1 MNLETKDMH
10 QSRRAFLIK
19 GAAMA
24 AGAAA
29 LPWHLAARAA
39 QYPDKAVRL
48 YIPYPPGAA
57 TDTLGRMAGQVY
69 AEALGQ
75 PFVVENRGGGGTTI
89 GTRALAVS
97 APDGYTIG
105 MVDST
110 FTINPAL
117 LGDRQPYDA
126 IKDFAPISLMA
137 TAPFV
142 MVVHPSVK
150 ATDIPSFLALAKAQ
164 PGTLSFGSAGVGSGP
179 HLAGEQLRQQA
190 GVDVLHVPYRGG
202 GTVITDL
209 LGGQVQFAF
218 ATVPTLLEHI
228 KGGKLRALA
237 VTSPQRAAQLP
248 DVPTFAEAG
257 LPGVDISP
265 LFGVIAP
272 AGVPEPIIERLSQTL
287 ADSVRR
293 GALRD
298 KLAGMGF
305 QPVGS
310 TPAQFAQRIR
320 DDVAKWT
327 SVIQRGNIKAE

>member
-1 MNLETKDMH
+1 MH
-10 QSRRAFLIK
+10 PSRRTFLINS
-19 GAAMA
+19 AAMA
-24 AGAAA
+24 AGAAV
-29 LPWHLAARAA
+29 LPWSFAARAA

-150 ATDIPSFLALAKAQ
+150 ATDIASFLALAKSQ

-179 HLAGEQLRQQA
+179 HLAGEQLRQLA

-209 LGGQVQFAF
+209 LGSQVQFGF

-228 KGGKLRALA
+228 KAGKLRALA
-237 VTSPQRAAQLP
+237 VTSPQRTSQLP

-287 ADSVRR
+287 GESVRN

-298 KLAGMGF
+298 KLAGLGF

-310 TPAQFAQRIR
+310 TPAEFAKRIR

-327 SVIQRGNIKAE
+327 AVVQRGNIKAE

>member
-1 MNLETKDMH
+1 MH
-10 QSRRAFLIK
+10 PSRRAFLINS
-19 GAAMA
+19 ATMA
-24 AGAAA
+24 AGAAV
-29 LPWHLAARAA
+29 LPWSFAARAA

-150 ATDIPSFLALAKAQ
+150 ATDIASFLALAKSQ

-209 LGGQVQFAF
+209 LGGQVQFGF

-228 KGGKLRALA
+228 KAGKLRALA
-237 VTSPQRAAQLP
+237 VTSPQRTSQLP

-287 ADSVRR
+287 GESVRN

-298 KLAGMGF
+298 KLAGLGF

-310 TPAQFAQRIR
+310 TPAEFAKRIR

-327 SVIQRGNIKAE
+327 AVVQRGNIKAE

>member
-1 MNLETKDMH
+1 MH
-10 QSRRAFLIK
+10 PSRRTFLINS
-19 GAAMA
+19 AAMA
-24 AGAAA
+24 AGAAV
-29 LPWHLAARAA
+29 LPWSFAARAA

-150 ATDIPSFLALAKAQ
+150 ATDIASFLALAKSQ

-179 HLAGEQLRQQA
+179 HLAGEQLRQLA

-209 LGGQVQFAF
+209 LGSQVQFGF

-228 KGGKLRALA
+228 KAGKLRALA
-237 VTSPQRAAQLP
+237 VTSPQRTSQLP

-287 ADSVRR
+287 GESVRK

-298 KLAGMGF
+298 KLAGLGF

-310 TPAQFAQRIR
+310 TPAEFAKRIR

-327 SVIQRGNIKAE
+327 AVVQRGNIKAE

>member
-1 MNLETKDMH
+1 MH
-10 QSRRAFLIK
+10 PSRRTFLINS
-19 GAAMA
+19 AAMA
-24 AGAAA
+24 AGAAV
-29 LPWHLAARAA
+29 LPWSFAARAA

-75 PFVVENRGGGGTTI
+75 PFVAENRGGGGTTI

-150 ATDIPSFLALAKAQ
+150 ATDIASFLALAKSQ

-209 LGGQVQFAF
+209 LGGQVQFGF

-228 KGGKLRALA
+228 KAGKLRALA
-237 VTSPQRAAQLP
+237 VTSPQRTSQLP

-287 ADSVRR
+287 GESVRK

-298 KLAGMGF
+298 KLAALGF

-310 TPAQFAQRIR
+310 TPAEFSKRIR

-327 SVIQRGNIKAE
+327 AVVQRGNIKAE

>member
-1 MNLETKDMH
+1 MH
-10 QSRRAFLIK
+10 PSRRAFLIHS
-19 GAAMA
+19 AAMA
-24 AGAAA
+24 AGAAV
-29 LPWHLAARAA
+29 LPWSVAARAA

-57 TDTLGRMAGQVY
+57 TDTLGRMAGQVF

-150 ATDIPSFLALAKAQ
+150 ATDIASFLALAKSQ

-209 LGGQVQFAF
+209 LGGQVQFGF

-228 KGGKLRALA
+228 KAGKLRALA
-237 VTSPQRAAQLP
+237 VTSPQRTSQLP

-287 ADSVRR
+287 GESVRK

-298 KLAGMGF
+298 KLAGLGF

-310 TPAQFAQRIR
+310 TPAEFAKRIR

-327 SVIQRGNIKAE
+327 AVVQRGNIKAE

>member
-1 MNLETKDMH
+1 MH
-10 QSRRAFLIK
+10 SSRRVFLIN
-19 GAAMA
+19 GTAMA
-24 AGAAA
+24 VGAAA
-29 LPWHLAARAA
+29 LPWSFAARAA

-150 ATDIPSFLALAKAQ
+150 ATDVAAFVALAKAQ

-218 ATVPTLLEHI
+218 ATVPTPLEHI
-228 KGGKLRALA
+228 KAGRLRALA
-237 VTSPQRAAQLP
+237 VTSPKRVSQLP

-265 LFGVIAP
+265 LFGLVAP
-272 AGVPEPIIERLSQTL
+272 AGVPEPIIDRLSKTL
-287 ADSVRR
+287 ADSVRN

-298 KLAGMGF
+298 KLAGLGF

-310 TPAQFAQRIR
+310 TPAEFAQRIK

-327 SVIQRGNIKAE
+327 GVIQRGGIKAE

>member
-1 MNLETKDMH
+1 MH
-10 QSRRAFLIK
+10 PSRRAFLIN
-19 GAAMA
+19 GAALA
-24 AGAAA
+24 AGAAV
-29 LPWHLAARAA
+29 LPWSFAARAA

-126 IKDFAPISLMA
+126 LKDFAPISLMA

-150 ATDIPSFLALAKAQ
+150 ATDIASFVALAKAQ

-209 LGGQVQFAF
+209 LGGQVQFGF

-228 KGGKLRALA
+228 KAGKLRALA
-237 VTSPQRAAQLP
+237 VTSPQRTSQLP

-287 ADSVRR
+287 ADSVRN

-298 KLAGMGF
+298 KLAGLGF

-310 TPAQFAQRIR
+310 TPAEFAKRIR

-327 SVIQRGNIKAE
+327 AVVQRGNIKAE

>member
-1 MNLETKDMH
+1 MH
-10 QSRRAFLIK
+10 ASRRTFLGRSSALAL
-19 GAAMA
+19 GAAI
-24 AGAAA
+24 
-29 LPWHLAARAA
+29 LPWAATARAA

-48 YIPYPPGAA
+48 YVPYPPGAA

-69 AEALGQ
+69 AQALGQ

-105 MVDST
+105 IVDST
-110 FTINPAL
+110 FTINPGL
-117 LGDRQPYDA
+117 LGARQPYDA
-126 IKDFAPISLMA
+126 VKDFAPISLMA

-150 ATDIPSFLALAKAQ
+150 ATDIASFVALAKAQ
-164 PGTLSFGSAGVGSGP
+164 PGTLSFGSAGVGSAP

-202 GTVITDL
+202 GTVFTDL

-228 KGGKLRALA
+228 KGGRLRALA
-237 VTSPQRAAQLP
+237 VTSPQRVSQLP
-248 DVPTFAEAG
+248 DVPTFKEAG

-265 LFGVIAP
+265 MFGLIAP
-272 AGVPEPIIERLSQTL
+272 AGVPEPIIERLSATL
-287 ADSVRR
+287 GESVR
-293 GALRD
+293 GGELRE
-298 KLAGMGF
+298 KLAGLGF

-327 SVIQRGNIKAE
+327 AVIQRGGIKAE

>member
-1 MNLETKDMH
+1 MH
-10 QSRRAFLIK
+10 PSRRAFLINGMAMTT
-19 GAAMA
+19 GAAI
-24 AGAAA
+24 
-29 LPWHLAARAA
+29 LPWTFAARAA
-39 QYPDKAVRL
+39 QYPDKPARL
-48 YIPYPPGAA
+48 IIPYPPGAA
-57 TDTLGRMAGQVY
+57 TDTLGRMAGQVF
-69 AEALGQ
+69 ADALGQ

-89 GTRALAVS
+89 GTRAVAVS

-110 FTINPAL
+110 FTINPGL

-126 IKDFAPISLMA
+126 IKDFAPVSLMA

-150 ATDIPSFLALAKAQ
+150 ASDVASFVALAKAQ

-228 KGGKLRALA
+228 KGGRLKALA
-237 VTSPQRAAQLP
+237 VTSPQRASQLP
-248 DVPTFAEAG
+248 DVPTFTEAG

-265 LFGVIAP
+265 LFGLVAP
-272 AGVPEPIIERLSQTL
+272 TGVPEPIIQKLSATL
-287 ADSVRR
+287 AESVRK

-298 KLAGMGF
+298 KLAGLGF

-310 TPAQFAQRIR
+310 TPAEFAQRIR

-327 SVIQRGNIKAE
+327 AVIQRGGIKAE

>member
-1 MNLETKDMH
+1 MH
-10 QSRRAFLIK
+10 PSRRAFLINGLTMAT
-19 GAAMA
+19 GAAI
-24 AGAAA
+24 
-29 LPWHLAARAA
+29 LPWTFAARAA
-39 QYPDKAVRL
+39 QYPDKPARL
-48 YIPYPPGAA
+48 IIPYPPGAA
-57 TDTLGRMAGQVY
+57 TDTLGRMAGQVF
-69 AEALGQ
+69 ADALGQ

-89 GTRALAVS
+89 GTRAVAVS

-110 FTINPAL
+110 FTINPGL

-126 IKDFAPISLMA
+126 IKDFAPVSLMA

-150 ATDIPSFLALAKAQ
+150 ASDVASFVALAKAQ

-228 KGGKLRALA
+228 KGGRLKALA
-237 VTSPQRAAQLP
+237 VTSPQRASQLP
-248 DVPTFAEAG
+248 DVPTFTEAG

-265 LFGVIAP
+265 LFGLVAP
-272 AGVPEPIIERLSQTL
+272 TGVPEPIIQKLSATL
-287 ADSVRR
+287 AESVRK

-298 KLAGMGF
+298 KLAGLGF

-310 TPAQFAQRIR
+310 TPAEFAQRIR

-327 SVIQRGNIKAE
+327 AVIQRGGIKAE

>member
-1 MNLETKDMH
+1 MH
-10 QSRRAFLIK
+10 LSRRTFLINS
-19 GAAMA
+19 AAMA
-24 AGAAA
+24 AGAAV
-29 LPWHLAARAA
+29 LPWSFAARAA

-150 ATDIPSFLALAKAQ
+150 ATDIASFLALAKSQ

-209 LGGQVQFAF
+209 LGGQVQFGF

-228 KGGKLRALA
+228 KAGKLRALA
-237 VTSPQRAAQLP
+237 VTSPQRTSQLP

-287 ADSVRR
+287 GESVRK

-298 KLAGMGF
+298 KLAGLGF

-310 TPAQFAQRIR
+310 TPAEFAKRIR

-327 SVIQRGNIKAE
+327 AVVQRGNIKAE

>member
-1 MNLETKDMH
+1 
-10 QSRRAFLIK
+10 
-19 GAAMA
+19 
-24 AGAAA
+24 
-29 LPWHLAARAA
+29 
-39 QYPDKAVRL
+39 
-48 YIPYPPGAA
+48 
-57 TDTLGRMAGQVY
+57 MAGQVF

-117 LGDRQPYDA
+117 LGERQPYDA

-150 ATDIPSFLALAKAQ
+150 ATDIASFVALAKAQ

-209 LGGQVQFAF
+209 LGGQVQFGF
-218 ATVPTLLEHI
+218 ATVPTMLEHI

-237 VTSPQRAAQLP
+237 VTSPQRVSQLP

-265 LFGVIAP
+265 LFGLVAP
-272 AGVPEPIIERLSQTL
+272 AGVPAPIIERLSQTL
-287 ADSVRR
+287 AESVQR

-298 KLAGMGF
+298 KLTGMGF

-310 TPAQFAQRIR
+310 TPAQFTQRIQE
-320 DDVAKWT
+320 DVAKWT
-327 SVIQRGNIKAE
+327 GVIQRGNIKAE

>member
-1 MNLETKDMH
+1 MH
-10 QSRRAFLIK
+10 ASRRAFLINS
-19 GAAMA
+19 ATLA
-24 AGAAA
+24 AGAAV
-29 LPWHLAARAA
+29 LPWSFAARAA

-57 TDTLGRMAGQVY
+57 TDTLGRMAGQVF

-150 ATDIPSFLALAKAQ
+150 ATDIASFLALAKSQ

-209 LGGQVQFAF
+209 LGGQVQFGF

-228 KGGKLRALA
+228 KAGKLRALA
-237 VTSPQRAAQLP
+237 VTSPQRTSQLP

-287 ADSVRR
+287 GESVRN

-298 KLAGMGF
+298 KLAGLGF

-310 TPAQFAQRIR
+310 TPAEFAKRIR

-327 SVIQRGNIKAE
+327 AVVQRGNIKAE

>member
-1 MNLETKDMH
+1 MH
-10 QSRRAFLIK
+10 QSRRSFLIN
-19 GAAMA
+19 GTAMA
-24 AGAAA
+24 LGAAA
-29 LPWHLAARAA
+29 LPWAITARAA

-48 YIPYPPGAA
+48 FIPYPPGAA

-69 AEALGQ
+69 AQALGQ

-126 IKDFAPISLMA
+126 IKDFAPVSLMA

-150 ATDIPSFLALAKAQ
+150 ATDLASFLALAKAQ
-164 PGTLSFGSAGVGSGP
+164 PGTLSYGSAGVGSGP

-228 KGGKLRALA
+228 KGGRLRALA
-237 VTSPQRAAQLP
+237 VTSPQRASQLP
-248 DVPTFAEAG
+248 DVPTFTEAG

-265 LFGVIAP
+265 LFGVVAP
-272 AGVPEPIIERLSQTL
+272 AGVPEAIIERLSATL
-287 ADSVRR
+287 ADSVRN
-293 GALRD
+293 GELRD

-327 SVIQRGNIKAE
+327 AVIQRGGIKAE

>member
-1 MNLETKDMH
+1 MH
-10 QSRRAFLIK
+10 PSRRAFLIN
-19 GAAMA
+19 GTTMA
-24 AGAAA
+24 VGAAA
-29 LPWHLAARAA
+29 LPWTFAARAA
-39 QYPDKAVRL
+39 RYPDKAVRL

-150 ATDIPSFLALAKAQ
+150 ATDVASFVALAKAQ

-228 KGGKLRALA
+228 KAGRLRALA
-237 VTSPQRAAQLP
+237 VTSPKRVSQLP

-265 LFGVIAP
+265 LFGLVAP
-272 AGVPEPIIERLSQTL
+272 AGVPDPIIDRLSKTL
-287 ADSVRR
+287 ADSVRN

-298 KLAGMGF
+298 KLAGLGF

-310 TPAQFAQRIR
+310 TPAEFAQRIR

-327 SVIQRGNIKAE
+327 RVIQRGGIKAE

>member
-1 MNLETKDMH
+1 MH
-10 QSRRAFLIK
+10 PSRRTFLINS
-19 GAAMA
+19 AAMA
-24 AGAAA
+24 AGAAV
-29 LPWHLAARAA
+29 LPWSFAARAA

-48 YIPYPPGAA
+48 YIPDPPGAA

-150 ATDIPSFLALAKAQ
+150 ATDIASFLALAKSQ

-209 LGGQVQFAF
+209 LGGQVQFGF

-228 KGGKLRALA
+228 KAGKLRALA
-237 VTSPQRAAQLP
+237 VTSPQRTSQLP

-287 ADSVRR
+287 GESVRK

-298 KLAGMGF
+298 KLAGLGF

-310 TPAQFAQRIR
+310 TPAEFAKRIR

-327 SVIQRGNIKAE
+327 AVVQRGNIKAE

>member
-1 MNLETKDMH
+1 MH
-10 QSRRAFLIK
+10 ASRRAFLIN
-19 GAAMA
+19 GTAMA
-24 AGAAA
+24 VGAAA
-29 LPWHLAARAA
+29 LPWSFAARAA

-150 ATDIPSFLALAKAQ
+150 ATDVASFVALAKAQ

-228 KGGKLRALA
+228 KAGRLKALA
-237 VTSPQRAAQLP
+237 VTSPKRVSQLP

-265 LFGVIAP
+265 LFGLVAP
-272 AGVPEPIIERLSQTL
+272 AGVPEPIIARLSTTL
-287 ADSVRR
+287 AESVRN

-298 KLAGMGF
+298 KLAGLGF

-310 TPAQFAQRIR
+310 TPAEFAQRIK

-327 SVIQRGNIKAE
+327 GVIQRGGIKAE